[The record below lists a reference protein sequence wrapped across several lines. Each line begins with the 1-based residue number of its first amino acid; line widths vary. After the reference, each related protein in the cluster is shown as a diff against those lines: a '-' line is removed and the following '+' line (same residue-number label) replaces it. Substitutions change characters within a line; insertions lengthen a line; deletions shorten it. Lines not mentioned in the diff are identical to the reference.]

1 MANWQ
6 KVLGPGILFASTAIG
21 VSHLVQSTQAGASFG
36 FSLLWAVILA
46 NVLKFP
52 FFEFASRYANVKN
65 ESILHAY
72 WERNNLWLYLYL
84 AITFVSMFFVT
95 GAVGI
100 VTYGFME
107 NLFGLYE
114 YSGINHFTLFL
125 LFIVSTLILMIGKFG
140 TLNKLIKFLGVMLLV
155 TTCIAFFVALINGRQ
170 GELPLMPK
178 LTPNAID
185 FILPLMGWMPTAVDL
200 SVWNSIWTVERMN
213 ESKYRPTLKETLRE
227 FNFGYWISAVLAV
240 FFLTMGALLVY
251 GTGETIPSKPIEFSA
266 FVIGIFT
273 KTFGNWITLI
283 LSAAAF
289 SIMFSTFITVL
300 DGYSRSVSNAMSLIS
315 IRVLSPNKMYRNT
328 LMLVSIG
335 SLLLI
340 ISFLG
345 DPKALRNIVNTATII
360 SFLIAPI
367 IAYLNFK
374 IVTADDM
381 PKEAQPGKFLRV
393 LSYLGLVYLIGFSIF
408 YLWRLIS
415 A

>member
-1 MANWQ
+1 MKNWQ

-21 VSHLVQSTQAGASFG
+21 VSHLVQSTQAGANYG
-36 FSLLWAVILA
+36 FTLLWAVILA

-52 FFEFASRYANVKN
+52 FFEFASRYANVKK

-72 WERNNLWLYLYL
+72 WERNNLWLYAYL
-84 AITFVSMFFVT
+84 AITVVSMFFVT

-107 NLFGLYE
+107 NLFGLNALI
-114 YSGINHFTLFL
+114 GINHFTLVV
-125 LFIVSTLILMIGKFG
+125 LFVVSTAILMIGKFG
-140 TLNKLIKFLGVMLLV
+140 TLNKLIKFLGIILLV
-155 TTCIAFFVALINGRQ
+155 TTCIAFFVALLKGKQ
-170 GELPLMPK
+170 GDANLLPK
-178 LTPNAID
+178 LSTNAID
-185 FILPLMGWMPTAVDL
+185 FIIPLMGWMPTAVDL
-200 SVWNSIWTVERMN
+200 SVWNSIWTVERMH
-213 ESKYRPTLKETLRE
+213 ESNYQPTLKETLRE

-240 FFLTMGALLVY
+240 FFLTMGALMVY
-251 GTGETIPSKPIEFSA
+251 GTGEIAPNKPADFSA

-273 KTFGNWITLI
+273 KTVGNWMNLI

-300 DGYSRSVSNAMSLIS
+300 DGYSRSISNAMSLIS
-315 IRVLSPNKMYRNT
+315 TRILSPNKMYRNT
-328 LMLVSIG
+328 LTLVSIG

-360 SFLIAPI
+360 SFLVAPV

-374 IVTADDM
+374 IVTSDDI

-393 LSYLGLVYLIGFSIF
+393 LSYLGLIYLIGFSLYYFWSLIF
-408 YLWRLIS
+408 
-415 A
+415 